1 MKTWGIRARVLFLAL
16 APGALILFALLVY
29 FTYARIAEVDA
40 ALARQGVSVAR
51 QLASGAE
58 FALFAG
64 DRAALQR
71 LADAAAH
78 EANVASVRI
87 VDATGQELARS
98 LPDEAGGDAER
109 IEFVHPVVQTP
120 MAADIPERLHAPAPA
135 TMGQIVVTMSRRG
148 ADAEQRR
155 LVVAG
160 LILGLAC
167 MVGAVLLA
175 LLIGNGVVRP
185 IRTLA
190 GAMKDVGAGVR
201 VRPIGVSGG
210 GELRTLGEGFNEMV
224 ARLQAGTDE
233 LQARIDAAT
242 RELSAQRDAAQEAT
256 AAKSRFIAAASH
268 DLRQPLHAIGMFTA
282 TLERR
287 TADTEFQAVVAELT
301 QAVAVMDRLFD
312 ALLDV
317 SRLEAGTLHVE
328 RKPVRLAGLFSQ
340 LEAEHLEAAAQKDLS
355 LRFRPGSAIVIT
367 DELLLHRL
375 LGNLVANAI
384 RYTHEGSVLVAARRR
399 GEHVRIEVRDS
410 GIGIPAEHQEA
421 IFREFYQVANPARD
435 RRLGLGLGLAI
446 VARIA
451 RLLGTDVKVRSA
463 PGKGS
468 TFYLDQPLAAR
479 DAPTAPM
486 RDEHDRRFRDARLDT
501 AILVVDDDPIAM
513 AGSAALLET
522 LGGRVARAANAGEA
536 EAAMRAI
543 GATPVLVLCDLWLA
557 DERGGIALLR
567 RLRAI
572 AAGPMEGVLVSGD
585 TRPETIQL
593 ARDAGLSLL
602 HKPVSPARLRALV
615 TQFAASHRAPMTEHS
630 T

>member
-87 VDATGQELARS
+87 VDATGQELAHS

-201 VRPIGVSGG
+201 VRPIDVSGG

-224 ARLQAGTDE
+224 VRLQAGTDE
-233 LQARIDAAT
+233 LQARIDVAT

-282 TLERR
+282 TL
-287 TADTEFQAVVAELT
+287 
-301 QAVAVMDRLFD
+301 
-312 ALLDV
+312 
-317 SRLEAGTLHVE
+317 
-328 RKPVRLAGLFSQ
+328 
-340 LEAEHLEAAAQKDLS
+340 
-355 LRFRPGSAIVIT
+355 
-367 DELLLHRL
+367 
-375 LGNLVANAI
+375 
-384 RYTHEGSVLVAARRR
+384 
-399 GEHVRIEVRDS
+399 
-410 GIGIPAEHQEA
+410 
-421 IFREFYQVANPARD
+421 
-435 RRLGLGLGLAI
+435 
-446 VARIA
+446 
-451 RLLGTDVKVRSA
+451 
-463 PGKGS
+463 
-468 TFYLDQPLAAR
+468 
-479 DAPTAPM
+479 
-486 RDEHDRRFRDARLDT
+486 
-501 AILVVDDDPIAM
+501 
-513 AGSAALLET
+513 
-522 LGGRVARAANAGEA
+522 
-536 EAAMRAI
+536 
-543 GATPVLVLCDLWLA
+543 
-557 DERGGIALLR
+557 
-567 RLRAI
+567 
-572 AAGPMEGVLVSGD
+572 
-585 TRPETIQL
+585 
-593 ARDAGLSLL
+593 
-602 HKPVSPARLRALV
+602 
-615 TQFAASHRAPMTEHS
+615 
-630 T
+630 